1 MSNKKDIGNLNN
13 KEFGVE
19 LDPGKNLCLTED
31 PVKGQQAYYKNKKM
45 DYLDYISE
53 VGDRIEKGKNGKGT
67 NNIGSFSGFGSGTLK
82 KAYKGDS

>member
-19 LDPGKNLCLTED
+19 LDPGNNLRLEED
-31 PVKGQQAYYKNKKM
+31 PVKGQQAYYKNKEM

-53 VGDRIEKGKNGKGT
+53 VGDRINKGKNGKGT
-67 NNIGSFSGFGSGTLK
+67 NSIGSFSGFGSGTLN